1 MSNVPIATEQVVLDR
16 VKDDIDDYDDVVQ
29 SARQGMESEKALS
42 LRESLRR
49 YPRAVAWSVLLST
62 SLVMEGFDTVLINN
76 FYALPQF
83 VQKYGV
89 EFEGG
94 WTITAAWQA
103 GLTNGV
109 NVGEIIGLCIN
120 GWASER
126 FGYKKTMIAALI
138 MMICAIF
145 IPFFAQNIQT
155 LLAGEILQGIPWG
168 IFQTLTTA
176 YAAEVSPVALR
187 PYLTAYVNL
196 CWVMGQIIA
205 SGVLRS
211 VLSMEG

>member
-1 MSNVPIATEQVVLDR
+1 MPSDPVTTEQVVLDR
-16 VKDDIDDYDDVVQ
+16 VKGDIDDYEDVVQ

-62 SLVMEGFDTVLINN
+62 SLVMEGFDIILINN

-89 EFEGG
+89 ELEGG

-126 FGYKKTMIAALI
+126 FGYKKTMIGAVGGCTCTTNHLKLMDTLI
-138 MMICAIF
+138 
-145 IPFFAQNIQT
+145 
-155 LLAGEILQGIPWG
+155 
-168 IFQTLTTA
+168 
-176 YAAEVSPVALR
+176 
-187 PYLTAYVNL
+187 
-196 CWVMGQIIA
+196 
-205 SGVLRS
+205 VLP
-211 VLSMEG
+211 